1 MTLLSTPFNRDTTA
15 DEVLRGVDL
24 TGRRA
29 VVTGGSSGVGVETAR
44 ALARAGA
51 EVTLAVR
58 NTAKGA
64 KVAAEITA
72 DTGSQAVLVA
82 PLELTDLD
90 SVRAFAAAWQGPL
103 HILVNNAGIMAL
115 PELQLTPQGWEAQFA
130 TNHFGHFALA
140 TGLHH
145 ALAAEGGRIAALS
158 STAHLYSPVVFDDI
172 NYARRPYVPLEAY
185 GQSKTA
191 IVLFAVEAGRRW
203 AADGITANAVMPG
216 GIRTPLQQY
225 AFGED
230 MSDEARAVYDAY
242 PWRTAAQGA
251 ATSVLVAGSPLVEG
265 ATGRYFQN
273 SAEAPVIDP
282 KELETDIEPVGVA
295 EYALDPVAAERLWE
309 LSTAAVSA

>member
-1 MTLLSTPFNRDTTA
+1 MALSATPFNRDTTA

-24 TGRRA
+24 TDRRA
-29 VVTGGSSGVGVETAR
+29 VVTGASSGVGVETAK

-64 KVAAEITA
+64 HVAAEIAT
-72 DTGSQAVLVA
+72 DTGNKGVRVA

-90 SVRAFAAAWQGPL
+90 SVRAFAENWQGPL
-103 HILVNNAGIMAL
+103 HMLINNAGIMAL
-115 PELQLTPQGWEAQFA
+115 PELQLINGFEAQFA
-130 TNHFGHFALA
+130 TNHLGHFALA
-140 TGLHH
+140 TGLHD

-172 NYARRPYVPLEAY
+172 NYANRSYVPLEAY

-203 AADGITANAVMPG
+203 AADGITANALMPG

-230 MSDEARAVYDAY
+230 MSDDARQVYDTY
-242 PWRTAAQGA
+242 PWRSAAQGA
-251 ATSVLVAGSPLVEG
+251 ATSVLVAASPLVDG
-265 ATGRYFQN
+265 VTGRYFQN
-273 SAEAPVIDP
+273 SNEAPVIDP
-282 KELETDIEPVGVA
+282 EELATNIEPAGVA
-295 EYALDPVAAERLWE
+295 AYALDPRAAERLWD
-309 LSTAAVSA
+309 LSVAAVAA